1 MADLLRDYEAILI
14 VAPDL
19 NAEAV
24 QKVQAQFAEVISRNG
39 GRVLDSVSLGRRKLS
54 YKIGKQTEG
63 QYLQVRVQL
72 PAASLEAVR
81 KAVSPLDSINR
92 LMLVLASAAPAPVRP
107 EGSSEPAAGTL

>member
-24 QKVQAQFAEVISRNG
+24 QKVQQQFAEVISRNG
-39 GRVLDSVSLGRRKLS
+39 GRVVDSVSLGRRKLS
-54 YKIGKQTEG
+54 YKIGKLTEG
-63 QYLQVRVQL
+63 QYLQARVQL

-81 KAVSPLDSINR
+81 KGVLPLESISR
-92 LMLVLASAAPAPVRP
+92 MMLVLGSSVPAAARP
-107 EGSSEPAAGTL
+107 EAGTEPAAGTP